1 MKLSTREMLQR
12 LGAGEGIKAV
22 CAAARIGR
30 DAFDA
35 WWKAESEARV
45 PAMSGKRGAGV
56 HAAVRIDRDRFGI
69 PSIHAASDEDL
80 FFGLGYA
87 MAQDRLFQLDFLR
100 RKGAGRLSEILGA
113 EGKDLDYLWRLIG
126 LGSILE
132 WDILARTVGLRRI
145 AECEWHTLPP
155 ETQQTLTAFSNG
167 VNALMHDS
175 RDSLPIEFDLLDYR
189 PEPWTPID
197 SLTIE
202 SEFRWYLTGRFW
214 VIVIPELA
222 RRVLGDTPL
231 FQAFMQVESDVASIL
246 PPGSYPRTHTSPTPI
261 GHAVNDPRSGEGSNN
276 WVLAGSKTTTGQP
289 LVASDPHIAFE
300 AVSCWYEVHLAGGS
314 FQVAGMA
321 YAGMPAVMF
330 GRNEGVAWG
339 CTNNICSQ
347 RDLYQ
352 EKTDPHH
359 PGCFLYDGQWEPE
372 RVWDETIAVKG
383 GPAVER
389 TITFSR
395 NGPIV
400 DDVLPP
406 AARQTGP
413 VSIKWLGAH
422 HGGWLT
428 ALLGMDRAGSAK
440 EFREAIRPWH
450 VPTFSVVYA
459 DVAGHTGYQMAGR
472 LPVRAVAERG
482 YRPGWDPRHQWQ
494 GLIPYDEMPH
504 CIDLPRGWVATANA
518 RPAPDDFPWPLS
530 GCWSNGLRA
539 ERIEQMLTAKD
550 RISFEDCAAMQQ
562 DVLSLR
568 ARRGIAPLLS
578 TVKDLQDPRA
588 AECVN
593 HLRRWDHHI
602 EVGSIAATVFNVFF
616 GRWMQVVI
624 AERFSGDMA
633 ALVTDGASGLAA
645 ALLEGDEVG
654 WFARGRRQAAI
665 RQAFTETLDW
675 LTQHRGSAV
684 SGWTW
689 GRLHTMPLRHFLSGR
704 GDVGVLFDHG
714 GEPVPG
720 DLVTVGN
727 AAPACGLHA
736 RSGAGYRLLVDLGS
750 SPPQLWA
757 VDGQS
762 QSGHPG
768 SPHYDDQLADWLAGR
783 YHQITLDPAA
793 AQAAAVET
801 LHLQPGGR

>member
-12 LGAGEGIKAV
+12 LGAGEGIEAV
-22 CAAARIGR
+22 CAAAGMGR
-30 DAFDA
+30 AAFDA
-35 WWKAESEARV
+35 WWKMEAAARV
-45 PAMSGKRGAGV
+45 PAMTGRRGASV
-56 HAAVRIDRDRFGI
+56 HAAVRIDRDRLGI
-69 PSIHAASDEDL
+69 PTIHAASDDDL

-100 RKGAGRLSEILGA
+100 RKGAGQLAEILGA
-113 EGKDLDYLWRLIG
+113 DGSNLDYLWRLIG
-126 LGSILE
+126 LESVLE
-132 WDILARTVGLRRI
+132 WDILSRTVGLRRI
-145 AECEWHTLPP
+145 AECEWYTLPR
-155 ETQQTLTAFSNG
+155 ETQQVLTAFSDG
-167 VNALMHDS
+167 VNALMADS
-175 RDSLPIEFDLLDYR
+175 GDCLPIEFDLLDYR

-202 SEFRWYLTGRFW
+202 SEFRWYLTGRFP

-231 FQAFMQVESDVASIL
+231 YQAFMQIESDVASIL
-246 PPGSYPRTHTSPTPI
+246 PPGSYPRTRTSPTPI

-276 WVLAGSKTTTGQP
+276 WVLGGSKTTTGQP
-289 LVASDPHIAFE
+289 LLASDPHIAFE
-300 AVSCWYEVHLAGGS
+300 AVSCWYEVHLSGGS
-314 FQVAGMA
+314 YSTAGMA

-330 GRNEGVAWG
+330 GRNERVAWG

-372 RVWDETIAVKG
+372 RTWEEIIAVKG
-383 GPAVER
+383 APVLER
-389 TITFSR
+389 MIRFSR

-428 ALLGMDRAGSAK
+428 ALLGMDRATSAA

-504 CIDLPRGWVATANA
+504 CIDLPRGWVATANS

-530 GCWSNGLRA
+530 GCWSSGLRA
-539 ERIEQMLTAKD
+539 ERIEQMMTSKD

-568 ARRGIAPLLS
+568 AKRGVAPLLS
-578 TVKDLQDPRA
+578 ALKDLKDPRTVKCLD
-588 AECVN
+588 
-593 HLRRWDHHI
+593 HLRRWDHRI

-616 GRWMQVVI
+616 GRWLRVVI
-624 AERFSGDMA
+624 AERFSGDTA
-633 ALVTDGASGLAA
+633 VLVTDGAGGLAA

-654 WFARGRRQAAI
+654 WFAPGQREPSILMAFGAA
-665 RQAFTETLDW
+665 LHH
-675 LTQHRGSAV
+675 LTKLLGPEV

-689 GRLHTMPLRHFLSGR
+689 GRLHKMPLRHFLSGR
-704 GDVGVLFDHG
+704 GDLGLLLDHG
-714 GEPVPG
+714 GEPVAG

-727 AAPACGLHA
+727 AAPAGGFQA
-736 RSGAGYRLLVDLGS
+736 RSGAGYRLLVDLAS

-768 SPHYDDQLADWLAGR
+768 SPHYDDQLDDWLDGR
-783 YHQITLDPAA
+783 YHQLTLDAAA
-793 AQAAAVET
+793 AQAAAIQT
-801 LHLQPGGR
+801 LRLEPASR